1 MEKRKRKYI
10 DTRNWKKYNAELIMR
25 GYFYF
30 NPAFLLV
37 WIEEI
42 KQMNAGKVGEP
53 YLYPESMIKL

>member
-1 MEKRKRKYI
+1 MANKKRKYI
-10 DTRNWKKYNAELIMR
+10 DNRDWKKYNNELIMR

-42 KQMNAGKVGEP
+42 MQMNSKKVGQP
-53 YLYPESMIKL
+53 YL